1 MKRRAR
7 NSEFVHRQALDG
19 LHDLEPMTAP
29 HSGLGITT
37 ETFFLTHVDERAPAA
52 CRREEKGKSVWALR
66 RIDPQTGHQRLG
78 SLVLHSRRRGTA
90 ASQLSAEFHC
100 TSAKLR
106 WRCLP
111 RLPPI
116 GQGRLDR
123 LLRQRAPMGRASR
136 RRVDCTVIRQNRQE
150 EPSERG
156 SWRSWSRN
164 RQARGLSGGGFV
176 RASVVR
182 VDRAALRAAQ
192 VNSAESG
199 HQKSSQPRMQ

>member
-1 MKRRAR
+1 MQLAQL
-7 NSEFVHRQALDG
+7 SVQ
-19 LHDLEPMTAP
+19 
-29 HSGLGITT
+29 
-37 ETFFLTHVDERAPAA
+37 TFFLTHVDERAPAA
-52 CRREEKGKSVWALR
+52 CRREEKGKSMWALR

-156 SWRSWSRN
+156 SWRSWSRS

-182 VDRAALRAAQ
+182 VDRAALRAAR

-199 HQKSSQPRMQ
+199 HQ